1 MEAGNS
7 RDPLLGSNENIA
19 IWRSGNKLSPSGHIL
34 LHYLWSRVQT
44 KRMFVALKQ
53 VLTVKSVP
61 PSSRTLNCRWS
72 LLRTLF
78 VFSHFLSYMKGFRTC
93 FFNSVLIFSTS
104 HVDLFSSVFE
114 VEFISN
120 DSFQIVNNELKLG
133 CSFVSDL
140 NPTNSESVSSRLKL
154 TKFASAPPFSELERS
169 SALSLQ
175 GTFTRLACI
184 SVRPPCL
191 CSTCCRA
198 PGSRA
203 IGPGPAE

>member
-1 MEAGNS
+1 MGWNKRKINWQDFSAPCWNTMEAGNS

-34 LHYLWSRVQT
+34 LYYLWSRVQT
-44 KRMFVALKQ
+44 KRIFVTLKQ

-61 PSSRTLNCRWS
+61 LSSSRPLNCRWS

-78 VFSHFLSYMKGFRTC
+78 VFSHFLSYMKGFRTY

-140 NPTNSESVSSRLKL
+140 NPTN
-154 TKFASAPPFSELERS
+154 
-169 SALSLQ
+169 
-175 GTFTRLACI
+175 
-184 SVRPPCL
+184 
-191 CSTCCRA
+191 
-198 PGSRA
+198 
-203 IGPGPAE
+203 